1 MFNSC
6 AFPPPHGMGGSE
18 RLSSGAWV
26 GTSLPSPVLLGT
38 RQPRRG
44 EAAPAE
50 PAAGLGQSRAGQGR
64 GQLCVLRGSA
74 LRPPRHLQVDREGCA
89 APGWDCRTCSFRL
102 KTAGWADC
110 LRGEAP
116 WSVASWQLILAKAR
130 KRPSACPAV
139 LSWSAAFLWL
149 QLPAPFPGRG
159 QCPGRTHGPPNIM
172 AGPPRPGTRGHTR
185 HLAALARHTHT
196 RAHARPLPW
205 QVLCPQCSPSTLS
218 SITSYLSPQWV
229 PRGCVSPRRSDHCS
243 RLHSRNPPHSR
254 TGALCFVTRLH
265 CAGFP
270 SRGLGICP
278 NAPCVPHADKQWASD
293 TTGPATDKRTLQA
306 QCYLPAHAS
315 SRAPARASSFPKT
328 SPGSGRGLLVGTSC
342 SVCLGVL
349 AIPPRPQDRW
359 QPGWPQAPGVSSCA
373 HMTWRTHLFTQ
384 TSQPSKENTPASDN
398 SGSTFLPSS

>member
-1 MFNSC
+1 
-6 AFPPPHGMGGSE
+6 MG
-18 RLSSGAWV
+18 WV
-26 GTSLPSPVLLGT
+26 V
-38 RQPRRG
+38 QNVFRRVPG
-44 EAAPAE
+44 WAPASPRLCFWE
-50 PAAGLGQSRAGQGR
+50 PASRGVVKQLPQSQRPVWGRAGLVRAGASSAFS
-64 GQLCVLRGSA
+64 GSA

-149 QLPAPFPGRG
+149 QLRAPFPGRG

-172 AGPPRPGTRGHTR
+172 AGPPRPGTRGRAR
-185 HLAALARHTHT
+185 HRAAPARHTHT

-243 RLHSRNPPHSR
+243 RLHSQNPPHSR
-254 TGALCFVTRLH
+254 TGGAVLCDSSALCRVSQQR
-265 CAGFP
+265 
-270 SRGLGICP
+270 
-278 NAPCVPHADKQWASD
+278 
-293 TTGPATDKRTLQA
+293 TGH
-306 QCYLPAHAS
+306 LP
-315 SRAPARASSFPKT
+315 
-328 SPGSGRGLLVGTSC
+328 
-342 SVCLGVL
+342 
-349 AIPPRPQDRW
+349 
-359 QPGWPQAPGVSSCA
+359 
-373 HMTWRTHLFTQ
+373 
-384 TSQPSKENTPASDN
+384 
-398 SGSTFLPSS
+398 

>member
-1 MFNSC
+1 MKQLPQSQRPVWGRAGLVRAGASSAFSGGVPC
-6 AFPPPHGMGGSE
+6 AL
-18 RLSSGAWV
+18 R
-26 GTSLPSPVLLGT
+26 GTSRWIERAALLQAGT
-38 RQPRRG
+38 VG
-44 EAAPAE
+44 
-50 PAAGLGQSRAGQGR
+50 PAASDLKRQAGLTVSG
-64 GQLCVLRGSA
+64 
-74 LRPPRHLQVDREGCA
+74 
-89 APGWDCRTCSFRL
+89 
-102 KTAGWADC
+102 
-110 LRGEAP
+110 GEAP

-149 QLPAPFPGRG
+149 QLRAPFPGRG

-172 AGPPRPGTRGHTR
+172 AGPPRPGTRGRAR

-315 SRAPARASSFPKT
+315 SRAPA
-328 SPGSGRGLLVGTSC
+328 
-342 SVCLGVL
+342 
-349 AIPPRPQDRW
+349 
-359 QPGWPQAPGVSSCA
+359 
-373 HMTWRTHLFTQ
+373 
-384 TSQPSKENTPASDN
+384 
-398 SGSTFLPSS
+398 